1 MTGPSSPAPEETSAT
16 RAAALALL
24 GLAPGADERALKSA
38 YARRLKT
45 VRPDVDPEG
54 FQALRAAY
62 ESVRGTLAAPEP
74 ETEARPAPAID
85 PAARDDLLHRLD
97 ARRRRGD
104 AAGALAVVDAALSGG
119 LDLAW
124 RESVEDG
131 LFDHLARDPS
141 VRPELLRGM
150 SERFAWGEATTRQGA
165 RDAEG
170 LALLRQRIEGAD
182 IADALRARAEAVLK
196 GEGAPGDT
204 VLPRLLGPY
213 RVGLFDRGLDD
224 AEREVA
230 VEVLNAVLGPLAEVD
245 GLIDARILAALRGA
259 LGAAPLAA
267 APPAA
272 VAPPAEAAEAA
283 SGAPINPPSKWNWSS
298 AGVIWL
304 AIVVLGNI
312 ASHWPGGSEPPARA
326 PVSTPSPSPSPWP
339 EREWAMRQPPVEM
352 NFPVH
357 TRQADGRLGLD
368 LSKLLSPEVR
378 RALKAVRIGPPD
390 RKPARLDLAAIEREP
405 IRFAPPGG
413 TTLRVQLVFDDG
425 AVTDFYDFDLA
436 EAVREAAS
444 GSETAEAED
453 DPAPQPSA
461 SEVRFQPKLTLR
473 DGTLYLDLS
482 DILRPANRE
491 GLREVRLRPAPGAP
505 ERVLDWAAIAAA
517 PLQPIPTTSER
528 MTLRVVTSSGESSS
542 EQVYDPRAL
551 LAARNQKS
559 GRAASPSPEPSR

>member
-1 MTGPSSPAPEETSAT
+1 MTGPSGPAPAEETGAADE
-16 RAAALALL
+16 RGAALALL
-24 GLAPGADERALKSA
+24 GLEPGADERALKSA
-38 YARRLKT
+38 YASRLKA

-62 ESVRGTLAAPEP
+62 ESLRGTLGGPGAGAD
-74 ETEARPAPAID
+74 ARPAPTVD

-119 LDLAW
+119 LDIAW

-131 LFDHLARDPS
+131 LFDRLARDPS
-141 VRPELLRGM
+141 AGPALLRGL
-150 SERFAWGEATTRQGA
+150 SERFAWGEATTRQRA

-170 LALLRQRIEGAD
+170 LALLRQRIEGMD
-182 IADALRARAEAVLK
+182 IADALRGRAEAVRR

-204 VLPRLLGPY
+204 VLLRLLGPY

-230 VEVLNAVLGPLAEVD
+230 VEVLNAVIGPLAEVD
-245 GLIDARILAALRGA
+245 GLIDARTLAALRGA

-267 APPAA
+267 APSAA

-283 SGAPINPPSKWNWSS
+283 SRAPINPPSRWNWSS
-298 AGVIWL
+298 LGLVWL
-304 AIVVLGNI
+304 ALVILGNV
-312 ASHWPGGSEPPARA
+312 AKHWEGGSEPPAPA
-326 PVSTPSPSPSPWP
+326 AVSSSSSSPWP
-339 EREWAMRQPPVEM
+339 VREPTTRRPPVEM

-368 LSKLLSPEVR
+368 LSTLLSPKA
-378 RALKAVRIGPPD
+378 RAVLKAVRIGPPD

-413 TTLRVQLVFDDG
+413 TTLRVQLVFDDD
-425 AVTDFYDFDLA
+425 AVTELYDFDLA
-436 EAVREAAS
+436 EAVREA
-444 GSETAEAED
+444 EAED
-453 DPAPQPSA
+453 DTASQPSA
-461 SEVRFQPKLTLR
+461 SDVHFQPKLTVR

-482 DILRPANRE
+482 DILRPANRA
-491 GLREVRLRPAPGAP
+491 GLREIRLRAAPGAP
-505 ERVLDWAAIAAA
+505 EQVLDWDAIAAA

-528 MTLRVVTSSGESSS
+528 MTLRVVTRSGASSS
-542 EQVYDPRAL
+542 DRVYDPAAL
-551 LAARNQKS
+551 LAAHKRQS
-559 GRAASPSPEPSR
+559 ERAASPSPEPSR